1 MCTHL
6 PSRELAAAGQGRK
19 KMLKQ
24 LGRVGWVGE
33 GEVSKQHRNCQKLSK
48 PHPTGLPIRRDWG
61 FAFLCEYVC
70 TSLCAYVWVFP
81 SVGTF
86 VGATGLRQASAS
98 QHHFSLATEGSASS
112 DFCLPG

>member
-1 MCTHL
+1 MHTPAIQGTCGCWSGQEEDAET
-6 PSRELAAAGQGRK
+6 AGK
-19 KMLKQ
+19 
-24 LGRVGWVGE
+24 GRVGGGGRSE
-33 GEVSKQHRNCQKLSK
+33 QAT
-48 PHPTGLPIRRDWG
+48 PHPTGLPIRREWG